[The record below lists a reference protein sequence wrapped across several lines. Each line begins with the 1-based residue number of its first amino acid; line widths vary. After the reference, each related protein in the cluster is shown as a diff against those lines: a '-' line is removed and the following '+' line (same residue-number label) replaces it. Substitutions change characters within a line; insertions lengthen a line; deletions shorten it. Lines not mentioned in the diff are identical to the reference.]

1 MAWKQPKTDWAGKS
15 DADGNYIGDYFNADD
30 YNRIK
35 NNISELRT
43 LANSVYYPEISIQD
57 AGADKAVGDY
67 LYADEINVLENNLD
81 KICQGT
87 IPKLAGKKKSYYENT
102 ATIDFVELNRI
113 EKCCLDLYNNIV
125 NQRDNGRYR
134 LSFTLGT
141 GRRGF

>member
-15 DADGNYIGDYFNADD
+15 DADGNYTGDYFNADD

-35 NNISELRT
+35 NNIAELCT

-57 AGADKAVGDY
+57 ADADKAVGDY

-87 IPKLAGKKKSYYENT
+87 IPKLAGKKK
-102 ATIDFVELNRI
+102 AIMKILLRLILLNLTGSKSAAWI
-113 EKCCLDLYNNIV
+113 YIT
-125 NQRDNGRYR
+125 
-134 LSFTLGT
+134 TL
-141 GRRGF
+141 